1 MLVMNGEPDD
11 TEVQALQTIIS
22 GGVTGSA
29 FQAIQARL
37 KTFFDVILFTHT
49 VIPAKVSPATW
60 DSITRRAPMV
70 GLGWSHWAPNA
81 DNGATFK
88 GTLSFPLIIMVDFT
102 GPEDRY
108 RGAQIG
114 TGTYSPGLFGLQ
126 EYAIAALHGF
136 EIDDVG
142 TCRVTHVSSTELAE
156 WNKDGKATTV
166 LDVTIPNVA
175 LDLDAVTATLNDFL
189 RLQEELICDQTD
201 FGTTTISVRDQ

>member
-11 TEVQALQTIIS
+11 TEIQALQTIIS
-22 GGVTGSA
+22 GGVTGIA
-29 FQAIQARL
+29 FRAIRARL
-37 KTFFDVILFTHT
+37 RGCFSPQLFSHE
-49 VIPAKVSPATW
+49 VIPAKVSPAIW
-60 DSITRRAPMV
+60 DNITRRAPMV
-70 GLGWSHWAPNA
+70 GLGWSHWAPNP
-81 DNGATFK
+81 DNGATFL
-88 GTLSFPLIIMVDFT
+88 GTLVFPLIIMVEFAKH
-102 GPEDRY
+102 EDRY
-108 RGAQIG
+108 LGAQIG
-114 TGTYSPGLFGLQ
+114 SGTYMPGALGLQ

-156 WNKDGKATTV
+156 WNKDGKATTT

-189 RLQEELICDQTD
+189 RLQEQLICDQAD

>member
-11 TEVQALQTIIS
+11 TEIQALQTIIS
-22 GGVTGSA
+22 GGVTGAA
-29 FQAIQARL
+29 FQAIRSRL
-37 KTFFDVILFTHT
+37 KAFFDPRLFTHT
-49 VIPAKVSPATW
+49 VIPAKVSQATW

-81 DNGATFK
+81 DNGATFQ
-88 GTLSFPLIIMVDFT
+88 GTLSFPLILMVDF
-102 GPEDRY
+102 PEPEGRY
-108 RGAQIG
+108 VGGQIG
-114 TGTYSPGLFGLQ
+114 SGTYMPGALGLQ

-156 WNKDGKATTV
+156 WNKDGKATVV
-166 LDVTIPNVA
+166 LDITIPNVA

-189 RLQEELICDQTD
+189 RLQEQLICDQTD